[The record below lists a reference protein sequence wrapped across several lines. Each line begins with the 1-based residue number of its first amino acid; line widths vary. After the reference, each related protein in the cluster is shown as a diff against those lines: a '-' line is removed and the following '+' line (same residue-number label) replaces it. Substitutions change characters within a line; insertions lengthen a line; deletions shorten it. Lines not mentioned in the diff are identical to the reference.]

1 VTGPLTLLVRDGR
14 TGIYLAGQVVS
25 VFGDT
30 VLFLAAA
37 VWVRQLTG
45 SDGAAAAVFLCVTAP
60 SLLASVVGL
69 LVDRVRRRTLL
80 VVTNVAMA
88 AAVMLLTLVATA
100 EDVGIVYLV
109 MVLYGLGA
117 VIISSAQTALL
128 PCIVPGELLAD
139 AIGLLQ
145 TVRQGLRLAGPL
157 VGVTLLARFGGGVVA
172 VIDAVTFLLGAA
184 SLLMIQADERMPAR
198 HERQRAR
205 ASDLLGGFAHIRR
218 DRPLLAVVV
227 GSAAVWLVLGLSESV
242 MFVVVGE
249 GLGRPPEHLAVLVTI
264 QGVGAVIG
272 GLTASRLL
280 RGSGEAGATAS
291 GALAMSVASALWA
304 IPADGAVW
312 IGSALLGLGL
322 PWLIVGATTLV
333 QRRSPDD
340 LRGRIA
346 SAFDAAVAI
355 PQTLAM
361 AAGAVLITVVP
372 YRGLLAVM
380 CGVLLAAAVGLLTGR
395 RDRVPLPDR
404 PA

>member
-1 VTGPLTLLVRDGR
+1 MLTNRR
-14 TGIYLAGQVVS
+14 TCLYLGGQVVS

-30 VLFLAAA
+30 VMFLAAA

-45 SDGAAAAVFLCVTAP
+45 SDAAAAAVFFCVTAP
-60 SLLASVVGL
+60 SLLAPAVGL

-80 VVTNVAMA
+80 VATNVAMA
-88 AAVMLLTLVATA
+88 AAVLLLTFVSTA
-100 EDVGIVYLV
+100 EDVGIVYVV

-117 VIISSAQTALL
+117 VVISSAQTALL
-128 PCIVPGELLAD
+128 PAVVGSELLAD
-139 AIGLLQ
+139 ANGLLQ

-157 VGVTLLARFGGGVVA
+157 IGVTLLARFGGGTVA
-172 VIDAVTFLLGAA
+172 VIDAATFLLGAG
-184 SLLMIQADERMPAR
+184 SLLIIKVDERVPAR

-205 ASDLLGGFAHIRR
+205 ASDLLGGFAHIRA

-227 GSAAVWLVLGLSESV
+227 ASAAVWLVLGLSESV

-249 GLGRPPEHLAVLVTI
+249 GLGLPPEHLAVLVTI
-264 QGVGAVIG
+264 QGVGAVVG
-272 GLTASRLL
+272 GLTAPRLL
-280 RGSGEAGATAS
+280 RQLGEARSTAS
-291 GALAMSVASALWA
+291 GALAMAVASALWA
-304 IPADGAVW
+304 VPADSAVSV
-312 IGSALLGLGL
+312 GSALLGLGL

-333 QRRSPDD
+333 QRRSPDE

-346 SAFDAAVAI
+346 SAFDASVTV
-355 PQTLAM
+355 PQTLAI

-380 CGVLLAAAVGLLTGR
+380 CVVLLMAATGLLVGGR
-395 RDRVPLPDR
+395 RPTPLPDS

>member
-1 VTGPLTLLVRDGR
+1 MTRLVQDHRSR
-14 TGIYLAGQVVS
+14 VYLGGQVVS

-30 VLFLAAA
+30 LMFLAAA

-45 SDGAAAAVFLCVTAP
+45 SDAAAAAVFFCVTAP
-60 SLLASVVGL
+60 SLLAPAVGL

-80 VVTNVAMA
+80 VATNVAMA
-88 AAVMLLTLVATA
+88 AAVLLLTFVATA
-100 EDVGIVYLV
+100 ADVGVVYLV

-128 PCIVPGELLAD
+128 PAIVGSELLAD
-139 AIGLLQ
+139 ANGLLQ
-145 TVRQGLRLAGPL
+145 TVRQGLRLVGPL
-157 VGVTLLARFGGGVVA
+157 VGVTLLARFGGGTVA
-172 VIDAVTFLLGAA
+172 VIDAATFLLGAA
-184 SLLMIQADERMPAR
+184 SLLMIRVDERMPAR

-205 ASDLLGGFAHIRR
+205 ASDLLSGFAHIRG
-218 DRPLLAVVV
+218 DRALFAVVV
-227 GSAAVWLVLGLSESV
+227 ASAAVWLVLGLSESV

-249 GLGRPPEHLAVLVTI
+249 GLGRPPEHLAVLVSI

-280 RGSGEAGATAS
+280 RRLGEVGATAT

-304 IPADGAVW
+304 IPSDGAVW

-333 QRRSPDD
+333 QRRSPDE

-346 SAFDAAVAI
+346 SAFDAAVTI
-355 PQTLAM
+355 PQTLAI

-372 YRGLLAVM
+372 YRGLLAGM
-380 CGVLLAAAVGLLTGR
+380 CGVLLMAAVGLLIGAR
-395 RDRVPLPDR
+395 RPVPLPD
-404 PA
+404 AAA